1 MSAIHAPS
9 ERAHNGRV
17 LRALTLET
25 AHNGRDARPV
35 SGLQDGRG
43 RVRCALTER
52 FAELKVDAFLISAL
66 PNIRYLS
73 GFTGSN
79 ALLLVAPGRPTL
91 FTDPRYAIQAAQ
103 ETSECAVKVA
113 RGPLVPAAAQLIAR
127 RGWKR
132 IGFERGRLMFDA
144 WQRLKETLPLSASLR
159 PLGPVVES
167 LRMVKTP
174 EEIALIRASVLVN
187 SQALEA
193 ALPRIRPGVREFEL
207 AAELEYQMRRK
218 GADKASFDTIVA
230 SGKRTALVHAQ
241 PGAEPIVADQ
251 LLLIDMGATR
261 NGYVS
266 DMTRSFFVGTPNRK
280 VRKMYDS
287 VLAAQLAAISAVRE
301 GATAEQVDRAARRV
315 LRAEGLEKAFVH
327 STGHGLGL
335 EIHEP
340 PRLGRKDKTRLQ
352 AGMAI
357 TIEPGVYL
365 EGWGG
370 IRIEDTVVVTAN
382 GCEVLTPTTKE
393 LIAL

>member
-1 MSAIHAPS
+1 MSGAS
-9 ERAHNGRV
+9 R
-17 LRALTLET
+17 
-25 AHNGRDARPV
+25 
-35 SGLQDGRG
+35 
-43 RVRCALTER
+43 LTER
-52 FAELKVDAFLISAL
+52 FAELKVDAFLVSAA
-66 PNIRYLS
+66 PNIRYLT

-79 ALLLVAPGRPTL
+79 ALLLVAPGRATL

-113 RGPLVPAAAQLIAR
+113 RGPLVAAALQLVAR

-144 WQRLKETLPLSASLR
+144 WQRLREALPLGASLR
-159 PLGPVVES
+159 PLGPVVEG

-174 EEIALIRASVLVN
+174 EEISLIRASVLAN
-187 SQALEA
+187 SLALEA
-193 ALPRIRPGVREFEL
+193 ALPQIRPGIREADL

-218 GADKASFDTIVA
+218 GAEKPAFDTIVA
-230 SGKRTALVHAQ
+230 SGKRSALVHAQ
-241 PGAEPIVADQ
+241 PGPEPVAANQ

-266 DMTRSFFVGTPNRK
+266 DMTRSFFVGAPNSK
-280 VRKMYDS
+280 VRKMYHS
-287 VLAAQLAAISAVRE
+287 VLAAQLAAIDAVRE
-301 GATAEQVDRAARRV
+301 GATAEQVDRKARNV
-315 LRAEGLEKAFVH
+315 LRADGLEKAFVH

-340 PRLGRKDKTRLQ
+340 PRLGRRDKTRLQ

-370 IRIEDTVVVTAN
+370 IRIEDTVVVTAT